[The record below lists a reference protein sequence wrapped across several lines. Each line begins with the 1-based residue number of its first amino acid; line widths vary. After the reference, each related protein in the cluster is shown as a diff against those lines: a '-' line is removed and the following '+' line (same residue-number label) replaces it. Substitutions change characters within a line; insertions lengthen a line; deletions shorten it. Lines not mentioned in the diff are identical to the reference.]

1 MDLPVVRRSAV
12 RLVVVDADERVL
24 LFQIREPKHPE
35 QGTVWEL
42 PGGGIDPGEDYVQAA
57 LRELAEEAGI
67 VVEPG
72 DVGPP
77 SWKRRVT
84 FRHAGARRVQDE
96 VVVAIRLREHAPA
109 VSEDRQLPDEL
120 DTYLGAQWWS
130 VGEVE
135 TSKER
140 FFPGR
145 LPSLLRRFLHGEQIH
160 EPFEYFS

>member
-12 RLVVVDADERVL
+12 RLVVIDADERIL

-42 PGGGIDPGEDYVQAA
+42 PGGGIDPGETYVQAA
-57 LRELAEEAGI
+57 LRELVEETGI
-67 VVEPG
+67 VVDPD

-77 SWKRRVT
+77 SWHRRVT
-84 FRHAGARRVQDE
+84 FQHAGTRRVQDE
-96 VVVAIRLREHAPA
+96 AVAAIRLPDRAPA
-109 VSEDRQLPDEL
+109 VDEAHQLPDEL
-120 DTYLGAQWWS
+120 DTYLGAQWWT
-130 VGEVE
+130 VEEVE
-135 TSKER
+135 ASHER

-145 LPSLLRRFLHGEQIH
+145 LPRLLRRFLAGEEIH

>member
-12 RLVVVDADERVL
+12 RLVVIDADERVL

-42 PGGGIDPGEDYVQAA
+42 PGGGVDINETYVQTAV
-57 LRELAEEAGI
+57 RELVEETGI
-67 VVEPG
+67 VVDPG

-77 SWKRRVT
+77 SWHRRVT
-84 FRHAGARRVQDE
+84 FQHAGTRRVQDE
-96 VVVAIRLREHAPA
+96 VVVAIRLPDSAP
-109 VSEDRQLPDEL
+109 VVDETQQLPDEL
-120 DTYLGAQWWS
+120 DTYLGARWWS
-130 VGEVE
+130 VDQVEV
-135 TSKER
+135 SHER

-145 LPSLLRRFLHGEQIH
+145 LPLLLRRFLDGEKIH

>member
-12 RLVVVDADERVL
+12 RLVVIDADERVL

-42 PGGGIDPGEDYVQAA
+42 PGGGIDAGETYVQAA
-57 LRELAEEAGI
+57 LRELAEETGI
-67 VVEPG
+67 VVDPG
-72 DVGPP
+72 EVGPP
-77 SWKRRVT
+77 SWHRQVT
-84 FRHAGARRVQDE
+84 FQHAGARRLQDE
-96 VVVAIRLREHAPA
+96 AVVAIRLRDRAP
-109 VSEDRQLPDEL
+109 VVDETQQLPDEL

-130 VGEVE
+130 VEEVE
-135 TSKER
+135 ASHER

-145 LPSLLRRFLHGEQIH
+145 LPSLLRRFLAGEQIQ

>member
-12 RLVVVDADERVL
+12 RLVVLDLDERVL

-42 PGGGIDPGEDYVQAA
+42 PGGGIDPGETYVQAA
-57 LRELAEEAGI
+57 LRELVEEAGI
-67 VVEPG
+67 VADPG
-72 DVGPP
+72 DMGPP
-77 SWKRRVT
+77 SWHRRVT
-84 FRHAGARRVQDE
+84 FQHGGARRVQDE
-96 VVVAIRLREHAPA
+96 VVVAIRLRDHEPA
-109 VSEDRQLPDEL
+109 VNEAQQLPDEL

-130 VGEVE
+130 VAEVE
-135 TSKER
+135 TSHER

-145 LPSLLRRFLHGEQIH
+145 LPSLLRRFLDGEQIH

>member
-12 RLVVVDADERVL
+12 RLVVIEAGGRVL

-42 PGGGIDPGEDYVQAA
+42 PGGGIDPGEDYVQTA
-57 LRELAEEAGI
+57 LRELVEETGL
-67 VVEPG
+67 VVDPG

-77 SWKRRVT
+77 SWRRRVT
-84 FRHAGARRVQDE
+84 FKHAGARRVQDE
-96 VVVAIRLREHAPA
+96 VVVAVRLRDRAPA
-109 VSEDRQLPDEL
+109 VEEAQQLPDEL
-120 DTYLGAQWWS
+120 DTYLGAWWWS
-130 VGEVE
+130 VEEVE
-135 TSKER
+135 ASHER

-145 LPSLLRRFLHGEQIH
+145 LPSLLRRFLAGEEIQ